1 MGSVDLTIRR
11 QACHNVG
18 LVEPISIEPDGL
30 VWLGSDD
37 DRTYPDPAPID
48 AEYAKL
54 MAQEPHNQVEAA
66 RLYAYE
72 QTSDPIFFK
81 WQRGDATE
89 AEWREAVAKVKL
101 DNPYPPAP

>member
-1 MGSVDLTIRR
+1 MNEAMKR
-11 QACHNVG
+11 QACYNVG

-30 VWLGSDD
+30 VWTGTDP
-37 DRTYPDPAPID
+37 DRVYPDPAPID
-48 AEYAKL
+48 AEYDRL
-54 MAQEPHNQVEAA
+54 IAQQPHDQVEAA

-72 QTSDPIFFK
+72 QTSDPLYFK

-89 AEWREAVAKVKL
+89 AEWLAAVAKVKA